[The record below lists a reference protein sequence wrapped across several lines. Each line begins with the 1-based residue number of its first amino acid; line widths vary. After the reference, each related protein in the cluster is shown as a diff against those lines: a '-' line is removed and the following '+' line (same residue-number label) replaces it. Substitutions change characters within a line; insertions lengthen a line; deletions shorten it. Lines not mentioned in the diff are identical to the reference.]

1 MKDNV
6 EVVAAEIAGDVIGD
20 YIKDMGLERQDH
32 VFIQKVGRHIEIG
45 RVTFRCV
52 K

>member
-1 MKDNV
+1 MKNNI
-6 EVVAAEIAGDVIGD
+6 EVVAAEIAPEIIGD
-20 YIKDMGLERQDH
+20 YIRDIGLEGQDH
-32 VFIQKVGRHIEIG
+32 VFIKKVGHHIEVG